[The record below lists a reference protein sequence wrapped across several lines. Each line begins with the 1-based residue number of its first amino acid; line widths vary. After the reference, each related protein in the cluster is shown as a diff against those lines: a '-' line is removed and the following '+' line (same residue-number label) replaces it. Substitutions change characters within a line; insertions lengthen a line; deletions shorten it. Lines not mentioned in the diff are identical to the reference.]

1 MTFEYGQKV
10 KIKII
15 WEARVRK
22 NDDKL
27 LKPNGAII
35 SVVGKGMS
43 FSVKK
48 ETLSMLQKIPRE
60 ELIILDPKQEYTP
73 IARKFK
79 GQVVY
84 TELGLIN
91 PFDKTNI

>member
-1 MTFEYGQKV
+1 M
-10 KIKII
+10 
-15 WEARVRK
+15 K

-48 ETLSMLQKIPRE
+48 ETLSMFQEIPRE
-60 ELIILDPKQEYTP
+60 ELIILDSKQEYTP
-73 IARKFK
+73 IAKKFK
-79 GQVVY
+79 GEVVHAK
-84 TELGLIN
+84 LGLIN
-91 PFDKTNI
+91 PFDRTNI

>member
-1 MTFEYGQKV
+1 MSGEWGREV
-10 KIKII
+10 SIM
-15 WEARVRK
+15 K

-35 SVVGKGMS
+35 SVRGKGMS

-48 ETLSMLQKIPRE
+48 ETLSMVKKNPRE

-79 GQVVY
+79 GQVVH